1 MTDKPAA
8 SKSSKVKKVEEV
20 FTVVAVFSED
30 EVKHST
36 CTSLEEVNSY
46 INSIE
51 DGGNHA
57 LVFVTKGT
65 LMPESE
71 WRIREQDEE
80 QQYWTVI

>member
-1 MTDKPAA
+1 VTDKPATT
-8 SKSSKVKKVEEV
+8 KSSKVKKAQEV
-20 FTVVAVFSED
+20 FTVVAVFSEN
-30 EVKHST
+30 EVKHAT
-36 CTSLEEVNSY
+36 YANLEEVNSY

-51 DGGNHA
+51 DDGNHA

-80 QQYWTVI
+80 QKYWTVI